1 MGCGELISAG
11 WGVGGGRGNPA
22 VNERPIR
29 GGVGTLLHVV
39 YVNQ

>member
-11 WGVGGGRGNPA
+11 WRGGGMGNPA

>member
-11 WGVGGGRGNPA
+11 WGGGCRGNPA

>member
-11 WGVGGGRGNPA
+11 WGGGGWRGNPA